1 MTTYKI
7 VTPKVTFEL
16 DVSGVE
22 IIGCRPN
29 LGLIGNCFAP
39 LRDQFL
45 RLGYSIIPVIET
57 EHPHWLE
64 YRGDLYEFHW
74 KEDLLVRITVHRDG
88 IPNDILFEQLPIALQ
103 HLL

>member
-7 VTPKVTFEL
+7 VTPQLTFEL
-16 DVSGVE
+16 DVSGSL
-22 IIGCRPN
+22 ITGSRPDFGVVGVQFS
-29 LGLIGNCFAP
+29 L
-39 LRDQFL
+39 LRDQLL
-45 RLGYSIIPVIET
+45 RKGWSIVPVIEE

-74 KEDLLVRITVHRDG
+74 QNDQLVRITHHQDG
-88 IPNDILFEQLPIALQ
+88 VPNDILFEQLPLPLQ